1 MVKNPATKDWH
12 LRPNHALDER
22 VEDLIFL
29 TKFALKISKTL
40 NSAIKIGILKMLSKN
55 YVSSTHTATLII

>member
-1 MVKNPATKDWH
+1 MVKNLATKDWH

-29 TKFALKISKTL
+29 TKLALKILKML
-40 NSAIKIGILKMLSKN
+40 NSAIKIGILKMFSKN
-55 YVSSTHTATLII
+55 YDSPTDSASLEI

>member
-29 TKFALKISKTL
+29 TKLALKISKTL
-40 NSAIKIGILKMLSKN
+40 NSAIKVMKVEQGIETMGL
-55 YVSSTHTATLII
+55 